1 MELRRIA
8 VKDDNK
14 MAGGGLSI
22 GSVVAIVLI
31 VLKLTKVID
40 WPWVYVLIPIWVP
53 TVLIGITL
61 GALGIAGLVIKKRG
75 EDE

>member
-14 MAGGGLSI
+14 MAGGGIST

-53 TVLIGITL
+53 AVLIGITL
-61 GALGIAGLVIKKRG
+61 GVLGIAGHVIKKRG